1 MKETTCGCCQGI
13 QKVTPEPV
21 ANRPGLAALRYR
33 VGTHNS
39 FLESMLAALSS
50 QEYPALQDLTTRET
64 GDPAIALLDAG
75 ATLFD
80 VLTFYQERIANEGFL
95 RTATERRSIL
105 ELARLIGYQL
115 RPGVA
120 SSVYLAFTLEKDYQV
135 EIPAGT
141 RAQSLPAPGE
151 LPQSFE
157 TAEPLQ
163 ARTEW
168 NTLQPRLTRP
178 QLITQGNAQDLD
190 VIYLQGTSTNLSPND
205 PLMLVFG
212 AQDNQQVLQHVDSL
226 QTYPAENYT
235 AVTFQKPLARAT
247 ATLVSTAQE
256 TVKSY
261 LDLEKFGVSPESKM
275 TQRVTALLDEM
286 DQKLSP
292 GMPALELAGLMDEIL
307 PQLREEH
314 AIAVEGAYAKLQPW
328 VGGLLESLDS
338 IDASLTQ
345 GAAGKVVLAARSSA
359 AQDGKQKPPLA
370 GLGSLI
376 QPLLQA
382 PSLQPRNNLRL
393 ARDYKILYSTQA
405 DTLPRFLTT
414 FQPKLKGVLYKAWG
428 ASKVTPEAPLQSANA
443 FRVKAA
449 PYGNNAP
456 WPRDKDGNL
465 ESLDWDLKESSNI
478 LDLDAQYDQ
487 IKPGSWVIIERPPV
501 VIIELRAEAAL
512 KTASSYET
520 IIRQVLAVRTV
531 SRADYGI
538 SGKVTRLTLDAEW
551 CQDAVDNGERLGFIR
566 NTSIYAQSE
575 DLPRAEEPVTQ
586 DVSESNL
593 ELGALYN
600 DLEPGRWVIVS
611 GERTD
616 IPNTSGIQASELVM
630 LSAVTQGV
638 AQVDIG
644 DRRSIDLP
652 NDKIHTTLQFANA
665 LAYTYKRDS
674 VTVYGNVVKA
684 THGETRQEVLGSGD
698 ARQSLQTFALKQSPL
713 TFTSAPTPS
722 GIESTLVVRVNDVR
736 WPQVEG
742 LNWLDANQ
750 RGYITKTD
758 NDSKTSVI
766 FGDGQH
772 GARLPSGQENV
783 RATYRFG
790 IGKPGN
796 VSARQISLLSTRPL
810 GVKSVINPLPATG
823 GADRE
828 DRDQAR
834 QNAPLAVMALDRLV
848 SVQDYADFAR
858 TFAGVGK
865 ASAARLSD
873 GRRELVHVTIA
884 GADDIPIAETSD
896 LYQNLLLAFQK
907 FNGDPFQP
915 VQLVVRKLK
924 LLVVVAKVRLL
935 ADYEWESVEPQ
946 IRTAVLDMFSFAKR
960 RLGQD
965 VVSSQVI
972 STIQAVPGV
981 AYVDLDV
988 LDAVSEDADLSDLAD
1003 LANTLSLHDRI
1014 SVHLARLDPNV
1025 KTLPRPIL
1033 PAQLAYLS
1041 PEIPDTLILTELTS

>member
-1 MKETTCGCCQGI
+1 MNETTCGCCEGI
-13 QKVTPEPV
+13 EKVTPQPV

-33 VGTHNS
+33 VGTHNT

-50 QEYPALQDLTTRET
+50 QEYPALQKLTTRET
-64 GDPAIALLDAG
+64 NDPAIALLDAG

-120 SSVYLAFTLEKDYQV
+120 SSVYLAFTLEKGYDI
-135 EIPAGT
+135 EIPTGT
-141 RAQSLPAPGE
+141 RAQSIPGPGE

-157 TAEPLQ
+157 TSEPLQ

-178 QLITQGNAQDLD
+178 QFITLGNARDLD
-190 VIYLQGTSTNLSPND
+190 KIYFQGTSTNLNPND
-205 PLMLVFG
+205 PLLLVFSDVSG
-212 AQDNQQVLQHVDSL
+212 AQVLHHVDHL
-226 QTYPAENYT
+226 QTFPEEDYT
-235 AVTFQKPLARAT
+235 AVTLRKPFAQAEAALIGA
-247 ATLVSTAQE
+247 AQE
-256 TVKSY
+256 TVKKY
-261 LDLEKFGVSPESKM
+261 LNLEEFGVSSESKM
-275 TQRVTALLDEM
+275 AERVTELLNAFN
-286 DQKLSP
+286 QKLSER
-292 GMPALELAGLMDEIL
+292 MPAVELAAQLDEIL

-314 AIAVEGAYAKLQPW
+314 AIATEGGYARLQPW
-328 VGGLLESLDS
+328 VGGLVDSLES
-338 IDASLTQ
+338 IDASLSGGTS
-345 GAAGKVVLAARSSA
+345 GAVVMAARRSA
-359 AQDGKQKPPLA
+359 SHNGKEKPPLA
-370 GLGSLI
+370 GLGGLI
-376 QPLLQA
+376 QPLLEA
-382 PSLQPRNNLRL
+382 PSLQPRNTLRL

-428 ASKVTPEAPLQSANA
+428 AAKVTPNAPLQSANA

-449 PYGNNAP
+449 PFGSSAP
-456 WPRDKDGNL
+456 KKITRNSNGEITGYPEWPLNETSD
-465 ESLDWDLKESSNI
+465 I
-478 LDLDAQYDQ
+478 LYLDAQYDQ
-487 IKPGSWVIIERPPV
+487 IKPDSWVIIERQTFTSGEIPTLNGFEP
-501 VIIELRAEAAL
+501 IYR
-512 KTASSYET
+512 K
-520 IIRQVLAVRTV
+520 VLEVRTV
-531 SRADYGI
+531 SRAEYGI
-538 SGKVTRLTLDAEW
+538 SAKVTQLTLDAEW
-551 CQDAVDNGERLGFIR
+551 CQDAIEHKSDFSFVRSV
-566 NTSIYAQSE
+566 TVYAQSE
-575 DLPRAEEPVTQ
+575 ILPPADEPITE
-586 DVSESNL
+586 DVSAGTL
-593 ELGALYN
+593 ELGELY
-600 DLEPGRWVIVS
+600 DGLEPGRWVIVS

-616 IPNTSGIQASELVM
+616 IPGTSGVISGELVM
-630 LSAVTQGV
+630 LSAVVQGV

-644 DRRSIDLP
+644 DGIHIDLP
-652 NDKIHTTLQFANA
+652 KDKIHTTLQFANA
-665 LAYTYKRDS
+665 LAYTYKRDT

-698 ARQSLQTFALKQSPL
+698 ASRALQTFTLKQAPL

-722 GIESTLVVRVNDVR
+722 GIESTLGVRVNDVR
-736 WPQVEG
+736 WPEVEG
-742 LNWLDANQ
+742 LVWLGPNQ

-758 NDSKTSVI
+758 DESKTSVI
-766 FGDGQH
+766 FGDGQQ

-796 VSARQISLLSTRPL
+796 VSAEQISLLATRPL

-834 QNAPLAVMALDRLV
+834 ENAPLAVMALDRLV

-896 LYQNLLLAFQK
+896 LYQNLHLAFQQ

-915 VQLVVRKLK
+915 VQLAVRKLK

-935 ADYEWESVEPQ
+935 QDYEWESVEPQ
-946 IRTAVLDMFSFAKR
+946 IRAAMLDTFSFAR
-960 RLGQD
+960 RKLGED

-972 STIQAVPGV
+972 STIQAVEGV

-988 LDAVSEDADLSDLAD
+988 LDAVSEDADLSDLTN
-1003 LANTLSLHDRI
+1003 LANTLALNDRI
-1014 SVHLARLDPNV
+1014 PVHLARLDPDV
-1025 KTLPRPIL
+1025 TALPRPIL